1 MERMEALRQL
11 QQAGVEPPHDQLA
24 VLLEQW
30 SVDEFQ
36 QAVRASSGA
45 NRPAAA
51 LCRRIFNERRPMTL
65 PEAVAKVRAENKQ
78 DQQGYQDPYQDPAWR
93 HMRWKVL
100 RRAGGLC
107 EGCLEREATE
117 VHHVAYTPDKL
128 GSEPAFNLRALC
140 SPCHRRIHGGG
151 QQSQGGAPRETRSP
165 AAQDDWLR
173 SL

>member
-30 SVDEFQ
+30 SLDEFQ

-51 LCRRIFNERRPMTL
+51 LCRRIFNGNTG
-65 PEAVAKVRAENKQ
+65 
-78 DQQGYQDPYQDPAWR
+78 DGQGYQDPYQDPAWR